1 MIENP
6 PPIWNPFEAGYME
19 NPLQQLRRL
28 REHNPIHKGINGR
41 WLFLKYDDVK
51 NLLTNPIFTTVKV
64 SQTINSKS
72 KLLPGNV
79 NFDKLAEISAKWM
92 LFFEPPEHTEL
103 RSQVARI
110 WSKYDATEII
120 RETVEESLALLAKMQ
135 TVDIISDFA
144 SYIPSKVVCKILG
157 LPAED
162 YFKLRQW
169 SYSFNSMLEPFT
181 TLHDFAQYET
191 KAREFY
197 DYLGEIIKQKS
208 ERPDEAF
215 ISSLLEANQNFDKPL
230 NQSEIIS
237 VISFMFFAGIE
248 TSINLFGES
257 VLLLLKNPLQAQ
269 ILREDDSIAANA
281 VEELLRFVSPSQY
294 TTRVLSED
302 LEIRG
307 QKIKAGEFVMGATV
321 SANHDEDIFENAAQ
335 LNLKRAKNPHLSFG
349 FGLHY
354 CLGARLA
361 RLETLHSLPALI
373 KRFPAMRLNPNQKY
387 QWDKIIINRGL
398 KTLPVVLI

>member
-1 MIENP
+1 MVSNL
-6 PPIWNPFEAGYME
+6 PPIWNPFETGYLE
-19 NPLQQLRRL
+19 DPLAHLRLL
-28 REHNPIHKGINGR
+28 REQNPVHKGINGR

-51 NLLTNPIFTTVKV
+51 HFLTNPIFKTVKV
-64 SQTINSKS
+64 SKTIGLKS
-72 KLLPGNV
+72 KLLSGNA
-79 NFDKLAEISAKWM
+79 NFDRLSEISAKWM

-110 WSKYDATEII
+110 WNKYDATEII
-120 RETVEESLALLAKMQ
+120 RETVEECLALLAELQ
-135 TVDIISDFA
+135 TVDIIRDFA
-144 SYIPSKVVCKILG
+144 SFIPSRVVCKLLG

-162 YFKLRQW
+162 YFKLRRW
-169 SYSFNSMLEPFT
+169 SYCFNSMLEPFT
-181 TLHDFAQYET
+181 TLNDFTKYEV

-197 DYLGEIIKQKS
+197 DYLGEIIRQKS

-215 ISSLLEANQNFDKPL
+215 VSQLLEANQDFEKPM

-237 VISFMFFAGIE
+237 VIAFMFFAGIE

-269 ILREDDSIAANA
+269 ILREDDSITANA

-294 TTRVLSED
+294 TTRVLAED
-302 LEIRG
+302 VEIRE
-307 QKIKAGEFVMGATV
+307 QKIKAGEFVMGATI
-321 SANHDEDIFENAAQ
+321 SANHDEDIFEDAAQ
-335 LNLKRAKNPHLSFG
+335 LDFRRTKNPHLSFG

-361 RLETLHSLPALI
+361 RLETFHSLPALI
-373 KRFPAMRLNPNQKY
+373 KRFPAMRLNPDQKY

-398 KTLPVVLI
+398 KTLPVFLS